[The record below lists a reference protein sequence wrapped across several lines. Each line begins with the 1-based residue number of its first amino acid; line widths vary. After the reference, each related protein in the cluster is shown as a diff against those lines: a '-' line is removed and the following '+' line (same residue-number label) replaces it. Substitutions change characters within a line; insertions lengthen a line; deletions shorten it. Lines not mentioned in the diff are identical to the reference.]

1 MERGGRQSLERN
13 KYSSA
18 GRLGGRREGE
28 QRPGGL
34 RGLPSPPPAPAFGV
48 GSEGSCLDPSNQKS
62 PPPCL
67 PHRPPAA
74 ASGKAGLG
82 PADPRR
88 RDPFSFLGGRSLVPG
103 LGRGKMEILEK
114 PGRHFSDAISTSA
127 SLGDACVA
135 LGLLDRSLTDAQ
147 MPRNQGRVTLHPFL
161 PGTPP
166 ALVNSATICPVNSA
180 RNSARA
186 AGAGLGSQLTSAS
199 LVEPVP
205 SAPPP
210 RLSLNPEVALKGC
223 PLRLSW

>member
-1 MERGGRQSLERN
+1 MGSGACLPRLLRPPSESGARVPVWIPPTRSHRLRAFPTALPRLPRGKQGWGLRIRGGGTPFPFWG
-13 KYSSA
+13 A
-18 GRLGGRREGE
+18 G
-28 QRPGGL
+28 
-34 RGLPSPPPAPAFGV
+34 V
-48 GSEGSCLDPSNQKS
+48 WW
-62 PPPCL
+62 
-67 PHRPPAA
+67 
-74 ASGKAGLG
+74 
-82 PADPRR
+82 
-88 RDPFSFLGGRSLVPG
+88 VPG

-166 ALVNSATICPVNSA
+166 ALVNSATICPANSA

-186 AGAGLGSQLTSAS
+186 ASAVLGSQLTSVS

-210 RLSLNPEVALKGC
+210 LRLASPSTQRWPLKGAPC
-223 PLRLSW
+223 GSAGKESA